1 MRNKRKKDKVLRIF
15 VVLIILIIGI
25 YFGYN
30 KLLNNHNNISSDSKV
45 NVDDNNHSTS
55 ISLIMAGDNLIND
68 KLYNAAKKGDGSYDF
83 KSMYSYIKDIVKNY
97 DLAYYNQETILGGS
111 EIGVSSYPAFNSP
124 YEVGDATIDTGF
136 NLVSLATNHTLDRGE
151 KAIINSL
158 NYWNNKSNVLTS
170 GSYLSNDDRNK
181 VNIKEVNNITY
192 TMLNYTYGTNG
203 IKVPEGKEYLVNI
216 WPCTGN
222 NPDNDTKYQEYKEV
236 VKEDILRVRDKVDL
250 LIVAMH
256 FGVEY
261 THVPTNYQ
269 IDMAEFLSSLGVDI
283 IIGTHPHVIM
293 PITYINDTLVIYSL
307 GNFLSAQDTNNDYN
321 TTVGLLSSIKITK
334 NIDKDNNSSIKLI
347 SKILEKHN
355 ILYDSSNL
363 GKDALDR
370 IRKGDKYDLI
380 LLDEDMPY
388 LSWNVIMKKLKN
400 IKGFKIPVI
409 ILTKNDGMNNIKE
422 YKDVGITDYILKPI
436 DKDYLMNKISKYL
449 K

>member
-68 KLYNAAKKGDGSYDF
+68 KLYNAAKKDDGSYDF

-170 GSYLSNDDRNK
+170 GSYLSNNDRNK

-261 THVPTNYQ
+261 THVPTKYQ
-269 IDMAEFLSSLGVDI
+269 IDMAKFLSSLGVDI

-334 NIDKDNNSSIKLI
+334 NIDKDNNSSIKLSDLNNELI
-347 SKILEKHN
+347 YTTNKDGYKI
-355 ILYDSSNL
+355 IPFSNS
-363 GKDALDR
+363 D
-370 IRKGDKYDLI
+370 I
-380 LLDEDMPY
+380 
-388 LSWNVIMKKLKN
+388 
-400 IKGFKIPVI
+400 
-409 ILTKNDGMNNIKE
+409 
-422 YKDVGITDYILKPI
+422 
-436 DKDYLMNKISKYL
+436 KDYLNDYERVYNKYANIVRSIDSSININSL
-449 K
+449 S

>member
-68 KLYNAAKKGDGSYDF
+68 KLYNAAKKDDGSYDF

-222 NPDNDTKYQEYKEV
+222 NPDNDTKYQEYKKV
-236 VKEDILRVRDKVDL
+236 VKKDILRVRDKVDL

-334 NIDKDNNSSIKLI
+334 NIDKDNNSNIELSDLNNELI
-347 SKILEKHN
+347 YTTNKDGYKI
-355 ILYDSSNL
+355 IPFSNP
-363 GKDALDR
+363 D
-370 IRKGDKYDLI
+370 I
-380 LLDEDMPY
+380 
-388 LSWNVIMKKLKN
+388 
-400 IKGFKIPVI
+400 
-409 ILTKNDGMNNIKE
+409 
-422 YKDVGITDYILKPI
+422 
-436 DKDYLMNKISKYL
+436 KDYLNDYERVYNKYANIVRSIDSSININSL
-449 K
+449 S

>member
-30 KLLNNHNNISSDSKV
+30 KLLNNHNNISSGSKV

-68 KLYNAAKKGDGSYDF
+68 KLYNAAKKDDGSYDF

-236 VKEDILRVRDKVDL
+236 VKKDILRVRDKVDL

-334 NIDKDNNSSIKLI
+334 NIDKDNNSSIKLSDLNNELI
-347 SKILEKHN
+347 YTTNKDGYKI
-355 ILYDSSNL
+355 IPFSNP
-363 GKDALDR
+363 D
-370 IRKGDKYDLI
+370 I
-380 LLDEDMPY
+380 
-388 LSWNVIMKKLKN
+388 
-400 IKGFKIPVI
+400 
-409 ILTKNDGMNNIKE
+409 
-422 YKDVGITDYILKPI
+422 
-436 DKDYLMNKISKYL
+436 KDYLNDYERVYNKYANIVRSIDSSININSL
-449 K
+449 S

>member
-1 MRNKRKKDKVLRIF
+1 MRNKRKKDKALRIF
-15 VVLIILIIGI
+15 IVLIILIIGI

-68 KLYNAAKKGDGSYDF
+68 KLYNAAKKDDGSYDF

-170 GSYLSNDDRNK
+170 GSYLSNNDRNK

-334 NIDKDNNSSIKLI
+334 NIDKDNNSSIKLSDLNNELI
-347 SKILEKHN
+347 YTTNKYGYKI
-355 ILYDSSNL
+355 IPFSNP
-363 GKDALDR
+363 D
-370 IRKGDKYDLI
+370 
-380 LLDEDMPY
+380 
-388 LSWNVIMKKLKN
+388 
-400 IKGFKIPVI
+400 
-409 ILTKNDGMNNIKE
+409 IKE
-422 YKDVGITDYILKPI
+422 YLNDYERVYNKYVNIVRSI
-436 DKDYLMNKISKYL
+436 DSSININSLS
-449 K
+449 

>member
-15 VVLIILIIGI
+15 IVLIILIIGI

-68 KLYNAAKKGDGSYDF
+68 KLYNAAKKDDGSYDF

-334 NIDKDNNSSIKLI
+334 NIDKDNNFSIKLSDLNNELI
-347 SKILEKHN
+347 YTTNKDGYKI
-355 ILYDSSNL
+355 IPFSNP
-363 GKDALDR
+363 D
-370 IRKGDKYDLI
+370 I
-380 LLDEDMPY
+380 
-388 LSWNVIMKKLKN
+388 
-400 IKGFKIPVI
+400 
-409 ILTKNDGMNNIKE
+409 
-422 YKDVGITDYILKPI
+422 
-436 DKDYLMNKISKYL
+436 KDYLNDYERVYNKYANIVRSIDSSININTL
-449 K
+449 S